1 MGKSPPLVTFSRLLT
16 SSRCGQP
23 NMYHLPYRCKV
34 TGATSTKAVGTPKPP
49 VWCENNPDGCTK
61 VCFSLRPQR

>member
-1 MGKSPPLVTFSRLLT
+1 
-16 SSRCGQP
+16 
-23 NMYHLPYRCKV
+23 MYHLPYRCKV

-61 VCFSLRPQR
+61 VCFSLFALNGSSA